1 MDNAFTDTVPNV
13 LLAAAEEDTADT
25 AELPVLAPT
34 ASQQFEKY
42 SKAFLRFYRARRI
55 LSGNRNINT
64 VTRERALYA
73 WQYLATLAPI
83 ELPPTLRDPY
93 REVSELAGQLDQG
106 SASQSPVKLV
116 ANVLK
121 LTLSIDETVDD
132 LLAETEKP
140 ST

>member
-1 MDNAFTDTVPNV
+1 VDDLFTDTVPNV
-13 LLAAAEEDTADT
+13 LQAVAEEDTADT
-25 AELPVLAPT
+25 AELPELAPST
-34 ASQQFEKY
+34 TQQFEKY
-42 SKAFLRFYRARRI
+42 AKAFLRFYRARRI

-73 WQYLATLAPI
+73 WQYLATLAPN
-83 ELPPTLRDPY
+83 ELPPALREPY
-93 REVSELAGQLDQG
+93 REVFELASQLDQG
-106 SASQSPVKLV
+106 SALQSPVKLV

-121 LTLSIDETVDD
+121 LSLSIDETVDD